1 MIHAYSL
8 VHDDLPAMDDDDLR
22 RGKASLHI
30 KFGEDIAILTGDALL
45 NEASSLLFDL
55 SIKNSS
61 YIRASK
67 YVFEHTGYK
76 GMVEGQVLDLRRD
89 KIYDK
94 SYLLNVYDK
103 KTADLFKASI
113 VSAGLVC
120 NLTDEKLDKLCD
132 YAYNLGL
139 AYQIQDDL
147 LEDNY
152 KDELNI
158 LNIMNEE
165 KSRELLYKINFS
177 AKDTIKEFTDSDLD
191 HGVNATQATI
201 SRDIKELRISKV
213 QADDYEYKYTVVDT
227 VYDTLNE
234 RMEKIFK
241 ESVLSVEK
249 SAQLCVIKTISY
261 CATVCGQY
269 ITNSKLENIGGIVTG
284 IDTIFITPKDFEKLD
299 ELIENIRGMVR

>member
-1 MIHAYSL
+1 MNNTEFKEILEKNKNLIDSLVNEIFDKSYSLYEPLVYALDSGKRIRANLYLETLRTLGKSPNTDDILFALGLEMIHAYSL

-158 LNIMNEE
+158 LNIINEE

-177 AKDTIKEFTDSDLD
+177 AKDTIKEFTDSDFLLYL
-191 HGVNATQATI
+191 I
-201 SRDIKELRISKV
+201 
-213 QADDYEYKYTVVDT
+213 DY
-227 VYDTLNE
+227 
-234 RMEKIFK
+234 
-241 ESVLSVEK
+241 LSVR
-249 SAQLCVIKTISY
+249 
-261 CATVCGQY
+261 
-269 ITNSKLENIGGIVTG
+269 
-284 IDTIFITPKDFEKLD
+284 KD
-299 ELIENIRGMVR
+299 

>member
-1 MIHAYSL
+1 MNNTEFKEILEKNKNLIDSLVNEIFDKSYSLYEPLVYALDSGKRIRANLYLETLRMLGKSPNTDDILFALGLEMIHAYSL

-165 KSRELLYKINFS
+165 KSRELLDKINFS
-177 AKDTIKEFTDSDLD
+177 AKDTIKEFTDSDFLLYL
-191 HGVNATQATI
+191 I
-201 SRDIKELRISKV
+201 
-213 QADDYEYKYTVVDT
+213 DY
-227 VYDTLNE
+227 
-234 RMEKIFK
+234 
-241 ESVLSVEK
+241 LSVR
-249 SAQLCVIKTISY
+249 
-261 CATVCGQY
+261 
-269 ITNSKLENIGGIVTG
+269 
-284 IDTIFITPKDFEKLD
+284 KD
-299 ELIENIRGMVR
+299 

>member
-1 MIHAYSL
+1 MNNTEFKEILEKNKNLIDSLVNEIFDKSYSLYEPLVYALDSGKRIRANLYLETLRTLGKSPNTDDILFALGLEMIHAYSL

-30 KFGEDIAILTGDALL
+30 KFGEGIAILTGDALL

-158 LNIMNEE
+158 LNIINEE

-177 AKDTIKEFTDSDLD
+177 AKDTIKEFTDSDFLLYL
-191 HGVNATQATI
+191 I
-201 SRDIKELRISKV
+201 
-213 QADDYEYKYTVVDT
+213 DY
-227 VYDTLNE
+227 
-234 RMEKIFK
+234 
-241 ESVLSVEK
+241 LSVR
-249 SAQLCVIKTISY
+249 
-261 CATVCGQY
+261 
-269 ITNSKLENIGGIVTG
+269 
-284 IDTIFITPKDFEKLD
+284 KD
-299 ELIENIRGMVR
+299 

>member
-1 MIHAYSL
+1 MNNTEFKEILEKNKNLIDSLVNEIFDKSYSLYEPLVYALDSGKRIRANLYLETLRMLGKSPNTDDILFALGLEMIHAYSL

-177 AKDTIKEFTDSDLD
+177 AKDTIKEFTDSDFLLYL
-191 HGVNATQATI
+191 I
-201 SRDIKELRISKV
+201 
-213 QADDYEYKYTVVDT
+213 DY
-227 VYDTLNE
+227 
-234 RMEKIFK
+234 
-241 ESVLSVEK
+241 LSVR
-249 SAQLCVIKTISY
+249 
-261 CATVCGQY
+261 
-269 ITNSKLENIGGIVTG
+269 
-284 IDTIFITPKDFEKLD
+284 KD
-299 ELIENIRGMVR
+299 